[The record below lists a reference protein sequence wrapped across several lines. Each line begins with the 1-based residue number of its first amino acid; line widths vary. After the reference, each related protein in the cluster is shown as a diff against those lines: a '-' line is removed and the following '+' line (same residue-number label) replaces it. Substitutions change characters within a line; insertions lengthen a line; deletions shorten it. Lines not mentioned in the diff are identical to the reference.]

1 MCQESDL
8 NYQINFTSYP
18 NNHPFFFNYDRYNVL
33 NCNTQDGVIIIKDI
47 SKNINYNGINS
58 KSGYKIKSA
67 EVSWDLKIILSL
79 NGMISISQENM
90 HIKYI
95 ALNNGKEYAEI
106 VSFKDEFEASSK
118 QIQSKK
124 DICQKNIEKEIKR
137 LTNSIKRNKNSLD
150 KQDREDRKQKL
161 IAKITDI
168 EDRLK
173 QLQNKEY
180 VSNLIHAEVS
190 SVLNKNLVLY
200 FTE

>member
-1 MCQESDL
+1 
-8 NYQINFTSYP
+8 
-18 NNHPFFFNYDRYNVL
+18 
-33 NCNTQDGVIIIKDI
+33 
-47 SKNINYNGINS
+47 
-58 KSGYKIKSA
+58 
-67 EVSWDLKIILSL
+67 
-79 NGMISISQENM
+79 MISISQENM

-200 FTE
+200 FTEWNSLKQLLS